1 MKIGNMKNIATV
13 SIIFIFSFCH
23 GQKKVINNDPVV
35 SNCYMPNGEKCS
47 KDKMEART
55 IGELNKLFE
64 ERGRAWNAS
73 TELDKDAIVTFKSF
87 TMAPLYVL
95 FLNKKEYSSEKI
107 NDIIKSVNKD
117 NHSYIYYFGSHQYGH
132 HWGVKADIERF
143 IKQKSLDEKFLL
155 DTMGAPSEVKDSFYG
170 GKPAKCYI
178 YLKEG
183 VRIYFTNSIAIGYDK
198 IEKLENDSNIVDVN
212 DTDIYDRVDQQAEF
226 AGGMEKFRNLFN
238 NSFDNSAVIKNE
250 GTFKTTVTFIIERDG
265 SISDVKASGP
275 DYDFNRESERT
286 IKSIHGKWN
295 PAKINGYPVRSR
307 FRFPVTINI

>member
-1 MKIGNMKNIATV
+1 MKSL
-13 SIIFIFSFCH
+13 SIVFILCFFSFSY
-23 GQKKVINNDPVV
+23 GQKKTAKND
-35 SNCYMPNGEKCS
+35 SYILNCYLPNGEKCS
-47 KDKMEART
+47 KEISKAKT
-55 IGELNKLFE
+55 LGELNRYFE
-64 ERGRAWNAS
+64 EKGRAWNTS
-73 TELDKDAIVTFKSF
+73 TDLDEDAMIAFKSF
-87 TMAPLYVL
+87 TLIPLYII
-95 FLNKKEYSSEKI
+95 FTNKKEYSSEKI
-107 NDIIKSVNKD
+107 NDLINSINKD
-117 NHSYIYYFGSHQYGH
+117 NSGYNYYFGTHQYGH

-212 DTDIYDRVDQQAEF
+212 DTDVYDRVDQQAEF
-226 AGGMEKFRNLFN
+226 AGGTEKFRNLFN

-275 DYDFNRESERT
+275 DYDFNKESERT
-286 IKSIHGKWN
+286 IKSIHGKWS

>member
-1 MKIGNMKNIATV
+1 MKNIALVFTLC
-13 SIIFIFSFCH
+13 IFSFCP
-23 GQKKVINNDPVV
+23 GQKKAINSDSVV
-35 SNCYMPNGEKCS
+35 SNCYMPYGEKCS
-47 KDKMEART
+47 KDKMGART

-64 ERGRAWNAS
+64 ERGRTWNAS
-73 TELDKDAIVTFKSF
+73 TDLDKDAIVTFKSF
-87 TMAPLYVL
+87 TMTPLYVL

-117 NHSYIYYFGSHQYGH
+117 NHSYTYYFGSHQYGH

-155 DTMGAPSEVKDSFYG
+155 DTMGTPSEVKDSFYG
-170 GKPAKCYI
+170 GKPAKCYV

-183 VRIYFTNSIAIGYDK
+183 VRIYYINGMAVGYDE
-198 IEKLENDSNIVDVN
+198 IEKQENDSKIVDVN
-212 DTDIYDRVDQQAEF
+212 DTDIYDSVDQQAEF
-226 AGGMEKFRNLFN
+226 AGGMEKFRSMFN
-238 NSFDNSAVIKNE
+238 GSFDNSSVKNE
-250 GTFKTTVTFIIERDG
+250 GIYKTTITFIVERDG

-286 IKSIHGKWN
+286 IKSIKGKWN

-307 FRFPVTINI
+307 LRFPVTINI